1 MSATEYDA
9 VVTRVDGNYAWLDV
23 QDDSGCASCSQSD
36 TCGKRAKREPQRVRN
51 DIGARVGQRVIL
63 SVPQGAVLKAT
74 LWTYMLPLAL
84 VLVGAASGLT
94 LAGDPGAVAGA
105 VAGFVAALGVL
116 RWVEPQFRA
125 GREPLVA
132 MRIKEVVVQLHRNAQ
147 V

>member
-1 MSATEYDA
+1 MSTTEHDA

-23 QDDSGCASCSQSD
+23 NDDGGCSSCSQSEG
-36 TCGKRAKREPQRVRN
+36 CGKRAKRGPQRVRN

-63 SVPQGAVLKAT
+63 SVPRGVLLKAT

-105 VAGFVAALGVL
+105 VTGFMVALGVL
-116 RWVEPQFRA
+116 RWVEPQRH
-125 GREPLVA
+125 GGEPLVS
-132 MRIKEVVVQLHRNAQ
+132 MRIKEIVVQLHRNAQ

>member
-1 MSATEYDA
+1 MSATEHDA

-94 LAGDPGAVAGA
+94 FAGDPGAAVGA
-105 VAGFVAALGVL
+105 VAGLIVALGIL
-116 RWVEPQFRA
+116 RWAEARLSDA
-125 GREPLVA
+125 GELLVS
-132 MRIKEVVVQLHRNAQ
+132 MRIKDVVVQLHRNAK